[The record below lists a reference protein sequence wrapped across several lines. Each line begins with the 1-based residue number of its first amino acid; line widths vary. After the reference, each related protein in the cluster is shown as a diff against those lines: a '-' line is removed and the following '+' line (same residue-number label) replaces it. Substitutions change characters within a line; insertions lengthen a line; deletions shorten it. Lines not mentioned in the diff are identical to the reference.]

1 MPRGILATITM
12 KLKSGIS
19 LPNARAEYSGYY
31 LNSPFV
37 KLLPEGQMPKTSSV
51 LGSNFAQIQ
60 IAIDTHTNRLVVSVA
75 IDNLGKGAAAQAIHN
90 ANLMCGYEETSGL
103 LGNGLGA

>member
-1 MPRGILATITM
+1 MR
-12 KLKSGIS
+12 
-19 LPNARAEYSGYY
+19 GYY
-31 LNSPFV
+31 EAYYAVSEFV
-37 KLLPEGQMPKTSSV
+37 HLLPEGQMPKTASV

-60 IAIDTHTNRLVVSVA
+60 VAIDSHTNRLVISIA

-90 ANLMCGYEETSGL
+90 ANLMSGFAATAVL

>member
-1 MPRGILATITM
+1 MS
-12 KLKSGIS
+12 KQIS
-19 LPNARAEYSGYY
+19 VSEVRDLYRDYFSE
-31 LNSPFV
+31 SPFV

-60 IAIDTHTNRLVVSVA
+60 VAIDEHAQRLVISVV

-90 ANLMCGYEETSGL
+90 ANLIAGFDATSGL
-103 LGNGLGA
+103 LGNGLGT

>member
-1 MPRGILATITM
+1 
-12 KLKSGIS
+12 
-19 LPNARAEYSGYY
+19 
-31 LNSPFV
+31 
-37 KLLPEGQMPKTSSV
+37 MPKTASV

-60 IAIDTHTNRLVVSVA
+60 VAIDEHTNRLVISVA

-90 ANLMCGYEETSGL
+90 ANLIAGFEASSGL